1 MNRIDNGAARCAAPL
16 LLVVTICAALSCAL
30 AAPAVAADVTLEFQ
44 HDGAGVSDET
54 TKLNVAKVGSDGGE
68 YVVGAHMAIFT
79 QEDYDAGDLSDPVDS
94 WWTAS
99 EVHHIAKNA
108 RLNASADA
116 ADATRYVLVE
126 LDAPDGYQKADPVSF
141 YLLSDSNFETT
152 AVILAGAEKAD
163 GSQNCVL
170 TDKFSFA
177 LYDDALPDERTVTV
191 TKRGE
196 DEAVARE
203 GEGQT
208 PKQASLFERLAQTGD
223 LVAPI
228 APALALGL
236 VAIGLGL
243 VARHKKS
250 GHGATSHDDT
260 ADKERQGD

>member
-30 AAPAVAADVTLEFQ
+30 AAPAVAADVTLEYKRG
-44 HDGAGVSDET
+44 GAGVSDET

-94 WWTAS
+94 WWTAN

-126 LDAPDGYQKADPVSF
+126 LAAPDGYQKADPVSF

-152 AVILAGAEKAD
+152 AVILTGAEKAD

-170 TDKFSFA
+170 ADKFSFA

-208 PKQASLFERLAQTGD
+208 SKQASLFERLAQTGD

-228 APALALGL
+228 VPALALGL
-236 VAIGLGL
+236 AAIGLGL

>member
-30 AAPAVAADVTLEFQ
+30 AAPAVAADVMLEYKY
-44 HDGAGVSDET
+44 DGAGVSDET

-141 YLLSDSNFETT
+141 YLLDSNPETT

-177 LYDDALPDERTVTV
+177 LYDDALPNERTMIV

-196 DEAVARE
+196 E
-203 GEGQT
+203 EGQT

>member
-30 AAPAVAADVTLEFQ
+30 AAPAVAADVTLEYK

-177 LYDDALPDERTVTV
+177 LYDDALPDERTMIV
-191 TKRGE
+191 TKRG
-196 DEAVARE
+196 E

-228 APALALGL
+228 VPALALGL